1 MKKIVLG
8 SLFSGIGAIEFAL
21 RRLGI
26 DYDVAFA
33 CDNGEREV
41 SYDLKNELKELEK
54 ITEIPKKTE
63 YINSLYNRL
72 TKKENYIEKTYLNNY
87 GDKVSFD
94 NFYQDIY
101 LLNGLDYRH
110 KVDLLVGGSPC
121 QSFSTVGKQ
130 LGDRKSV
137 V

>member
-41 SYDLKNELKELEK
+41 SYDLKMN
-54 ITEIPKKTE
+54 
-63 YINSLYNRL
+63 
-72 TKKENYIEKTYLNNY
+72 
-87 GDKVSFD
+87 
-94 NFYQDIY
+94 
-101 LLNGLDYRH
+101 
-110 KVDLLVGGSPC
+110 
-121 QSFSTVGKQ
+121 
-130 LGDRKSV
+130 
-137 V
+137 